1 MFKFDNITK
10 EDIKNHNSSWSK
22 ISDRPYI
29 ILIIGGFGFGKA
41 NSMLNLTSHQPD
53 IDTVYLYAK
62 YACKAKYQLL
72 IHKREGESI
81 KHFND
86 SKTFIK
92 YQIIWMVFIKIL
104 KNIIEIKNEIY

>member
-1 MFKFDNITK
+1 MFNFDNITK
-10 EDIKNHNSSWSK
+10 EGIKNHNSSWSQ
-22 ISDRPYI
+22 IPDHPYI
-29 ILIIGGFGFGKA
+29 ILIIGGSGFEKA
-41 NSMLNLTSHQPD
+41 NSLLNLISHQPD

-62 YACKAKYQLL
+62 YAYKAKYQLL

-81 KHFND
+81 THFYD
-86 SKTFIK
+86 SKALIK